1 MKNLV
6 ELIGVYK
13 HYLLGKQ
20 KVPALHDISLSIVRG
35 ELLSIIGP
43 SGSGKSTLLHLIGLM
58 DHADQGKIL
67 FEDSDIKK
75 FSENELARLR
85 SEKIGFVFQD
95 FNLLDD
101 LTIED
106 NIALPLLIRSGKNQ
120 LSPNQKNQLD
130 ELLNK
135 LGLSERRHHRP
146 KQISGGQKQRVAIA
160 RALIARP
167 ALLLADEPTGNLDQQ
182 TGEQII
188 NLLEQFC
195 REDQITMV
203 IVTHDHKIADRAD
216 RVIQID
222 QGKLSPTPH
231 TKQFLN

>member
-1 MKNLV
+1 MKYLV
-6 ELIGVYK
+6 ELVGVHK
-13 HYLLGKQ
+13 HYLLGHQ
-20 KVPALHDISLSIVRG
+20 KVPALHDIDLSISRG
-35 ELLSIIGP
+35 EFLSIIGP

-67 FEDSDIKK
+67 FEENDIKK

-106 NIALPLLIRSGKNQ
+106 NIALPLMIRSGKNQ
-120 LSPNQKNQLD
+120 LSPNQKKQLD
-130 ELLNK
+130 QLMKK

-160 RALIARP
+160 RALIANP
-167 ALLLADEPTGNLDQQ
+167 AILLADEPTGNLDQQ
-182 TGEQII
+182 TGDQII
-188 NLLEQFC
+188 KLLEQIC
-195 REDQITMV
+195 REDQITMI
-203 IVTHDHKIADRAD
+203 IVTHDHNIAERAD
-216 RVIQID
+216 RIVQID
-222 QGKLSPTPH
+222 QGHLSHKPH
-231 TKQFLN
+231 TKKYLN